1 MRIFYAFSGLLIGAI
16 VNILINLLA
25 AAIQQQ
31 AFANQ
36 FNRQSIWLLISM
48 SLVGLLVG
56 YWLSAQV
63 PAPTGT
69 PSKPLNKLNT
79 QTMTR
84 LNALFSYTKLRGKG
98 ISLGEILLI
107 GSKLDIDTRDEDE

>member
-1 MRIFYAFSGLLIGAI
+1 MRIFYALSGLLIGAI
-16 VNILINLLA
+16 VNILINLLS

-31 AFANQ
+31 AFTNQ

-48 SLVGLLVG
+48 SLVGLLTG

-63 PAPTGT
+63 PILTAA
-69 PSKPLNKLNT
+69 PSKTFNKGNT
-79 QTMTR
+79 QTITR
-84 LNALFSYTKLRGKG
+84 LNALFSYAKLRGKG

-107 GSKLDIDTRDEDE
+107 GSKLDIDTRDED